1 MIDHWLL
8 EVALTCTCVASR
20 IPDGIILIKVSFI
33 VSEVWMMIIRTAS
46 NDEDEG
52 YLDSEHYMQSDLVIF
67 PLRLNLKINLVG

>member
-33 VSEVWMMIIRTAS
+33 VSEVWMMSRFVS
-46 NDEDEG
+46 NDEG
-52 YLDSEHYMQSDLVIF
+52 YWRSVLEFD
-67 PLRLNLKINLVG
+67 